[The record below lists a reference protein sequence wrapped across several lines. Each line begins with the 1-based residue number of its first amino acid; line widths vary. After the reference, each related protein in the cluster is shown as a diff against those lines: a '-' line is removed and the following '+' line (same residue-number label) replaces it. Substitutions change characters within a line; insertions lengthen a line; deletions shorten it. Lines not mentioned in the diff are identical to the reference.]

1 MKLFKKFE
9 YFKESVITNKI
20 QIQNEVEKPKTIYK
34 STNLVQEICVA
45 MVLLNN
51 EFLDNLLDKGLK
63 ARYSE
68 NSQVFLTDLK
78 NILMAKNRLQ
88 LGKFQDNKF
97 IEDEDISK
105 INGLFE
111 SVDFSIEEDWNQLI
125 EARTIARNIID
136 KLLMTEKL
144 ESSLIRKIFWLGP
157 NKSKEASEDIVI
169 ETNYGKQFGF
179 YLNKNLSTS
188 KTSSFLSLADD
199 LIGDEVENLFGEKY
213 IQKWNK
219 LVQNWIR
226 ICYQYSNEKIKA
238 YFEKFIQP
246 SRINDIEWFEY
257 FDIKHNDPKF
267 KNLGEYLEEFDK
279 NIVLFS
285 DFLNQIWENRSY
297 TFNSVEAAEKDW
309 SDKKS
314 FLLNSK
320 ILENLLTSSILKNN
334 PGEVKKLDSNFKLSS
349 GKLKMKLTKAIVEKL
364 GCSERDVY
372 FLANKGNS
380 FYVLPS
386 REFFREFYEDIEIKF
401 DYHVKLIE
409 RTEEDNNF
417 KIKLLIELDENKLM
431 DCVITVK
438 FSGGELSSKLSSTFK
453 FEPADN
459 FNFLLIEKMKKTEI

>member
-226 ICYQYSNEKIKA
+226 ICYQYSNQKIKA

-334 PGEVKKLDSNFKLSS
+334 PGEVKKIDNNFKLSS

-364 GCSERDVY
+364 GCSERNVY

-459 FNFLLIEKMKKTEI
+459 FNFLLIEKMKQTEI